1 MLNPCPLAA
10 QIKDTYMQLNTFENL
25 SLPGFFTPPTI
36 TPNRRLLACKHNKG
50 HKHVCLIPFPEACSQ
65 VGQDFT
71 LSSLREGLPWWLR
84 GKASACN
91 AEDLGLIHGSGRS
104 PGGMA
109 THSSILAWKIH
120 GQRSLAGY
128 SPWDRKESDTTEQRH
143 FTSAFTKGFNQVRDN

>member
-1 MLNPCPLAA
+1 
-10 QIKDTYMQLNTFENL
+10 MQTQQGTQACVSL
-25 SLPGFFTPPTI
+25 SLSRG
-36 TPNRRLLACKHNKG
+36 LH
-50 HKHVCLIPFPEACSQ
+50 SS
-65 VGQDFT
+65 GQELT

-120 GQRSLAGY
+120 G
-128 SPWDRKESDTTEQRH
+128 
-143 FTSAFTKGFNQVRDN
+143 